1 MSNAPVQSGERLLA
15 SAVHEIVVF
24 QLSWLMLCLNP
35 ELPSP
40 RFKKNCVCIPQPQQG
55 EGGAACPFRDTDTD
69 VPISGLIIRALTRP
83 FFENHTRLEFEYI
96 DADINGPTVIHAS
109 RNTHQ
114 HAYFIYYQ
122 CLKKKTTTTSS

>member
-1 MSNAPVQSGERLLA
+1 MHRCRRAFA
-15 SAVHEIVVF
+15 SAVHEILVF

-35 ELPSP
+35 ELLPCP
-40 RFKKNCVCIPQPQQG
+40 RFKKYCVCIPQPQQG
-55 EGGAACPFRDTDTD
+55 GAACPFLRDTD
-69 VPISGLIIRALTRP
+69 VPISRLIIRALTRP

-114 HAYFIYYQ
+114 HA
-122 CLKKKTTTTSS
+122 